1 MLKVITIIAII
12 FISLGVHAEFDHIK
26 PASAGPFSSAGLF
39 SSAGTYVAGRDNS
52 SAQSQSQSGIETT
65 FKLTPAHPTAHLP
78 TLTAQSVTTSYSQG
92 VSQVTPGAIAGFTA
106 ESHGFSGGVMG
117 YLPPL
122 PKAGLR

>member
-1 MLKVITIIAII
+1 MLKVITIITII

-26 PASAGPFSSAGLF
+26 PASAGLF